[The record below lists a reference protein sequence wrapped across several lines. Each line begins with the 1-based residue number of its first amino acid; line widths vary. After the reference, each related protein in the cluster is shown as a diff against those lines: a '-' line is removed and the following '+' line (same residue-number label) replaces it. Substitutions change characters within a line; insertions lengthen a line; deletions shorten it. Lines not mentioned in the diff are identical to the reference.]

1 MHRLFLSAREG
12 TTSAKVFVSLV
23 VHILIICLGFAIFVS
38 FLFFSFFF
46 FFFLVAED
54 IPITAIIEFRI

>member
-12 TTSAKVFVSLV
+12 TTSTKVFVSLV

-38 FLFFSFFF
+38 FLFFLFFP
-46 FFFLVAED
+46 LVAEED
-54 IPITAIIEFRI
+54 IPNTAIIEFRI